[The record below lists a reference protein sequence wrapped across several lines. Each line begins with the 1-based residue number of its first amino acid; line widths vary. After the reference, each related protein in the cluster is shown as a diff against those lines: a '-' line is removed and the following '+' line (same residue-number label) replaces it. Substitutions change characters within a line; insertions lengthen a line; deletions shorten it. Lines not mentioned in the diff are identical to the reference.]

1 MNMEV
6 SSKNDGPNPKVR
18 RGVLKG
24 AFYGKKKTVIIAA
37 DVQTGKVTACR
48 DGCVAEFEAK
58 FSCSLMR
65 EASRQNTKPQTETQ
79 AMM

>member
-6 SSKNDGPNPKVR
+6 RSKNDGPNPKVR

-24 AFYGKKKTVIIAA
+24 AFYGNKKTVILAA
-37 DVQTGKVTACR
+37 DVQTRKVTACR
-48 DGCVAEFEAK
+48 DGCVAEFDAK

-65 EASRQNTKPQTETQ
+65 EASRQTTNPKQRLKQ
-79 AMM
+79 

>member
-6 SSKNDGPNPKVR
+6 RSKNDGPNPKVR

-24 AFYGKKKTVIIAA
+24 TFYGNKKTVIIAA
-37 DVQTGKVTACR
+37 DVQTRKVTADR
-48 DGCVAEFEAK
+48 DGCVAEFDEK

-65 EASRQNTKPQTETQ
+65 EASRQTTNPKQRLKQ
-79 AMM
+79 

>member
-6 SSKNDGPNPKVR
+6 RSKNDGPNPKMR

-24 AFYGKKKTVIIAA
+24 AFYGNKKTVILAA
-37 DVQTGKVTACR
+37 DVQTRKVTACR
-48 DGCVAEFEAK
+48 DGCVAEFDAK

-65 EASRQNTKPQTETQ
+65 EASRQTTNPKQSLKQ
-79 AMM
+79 

>member
-6 SSKNDGPNPKVR
+6 RSKNDGPNPKVR

-24 AFYGKKKTVIIAA
+24 AFYGNKKTVILAA
-37 DVQTGKVTACR
+37 DVQTRKVTACR
-48 DGCVAEFEAK
+48 DGCVAEFDAK

-65 EASRQNTKPQTETQ
+65 EASRQTINPNKRLKQ
-79 AMM
+79 